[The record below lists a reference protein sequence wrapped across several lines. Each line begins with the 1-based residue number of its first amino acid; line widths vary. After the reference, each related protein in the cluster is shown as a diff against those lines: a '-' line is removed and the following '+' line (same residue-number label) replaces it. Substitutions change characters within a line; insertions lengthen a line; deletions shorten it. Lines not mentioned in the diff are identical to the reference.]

1 MILKKKI
8 WIISEYL
15 FGKLNKEILN
25 EEEVDKIFRLIQ
37 MQNGHI
43 LKVPIQDKI
52 SKFPVIMG
60 SWIKEHSCVSYVQR
74 LIGWSRFWIF
84 TPNQLYCALKK
95 NGMCEIEL

>member
-8 WIISEYL
+8 WLIAEYL
-15 FGKLNKEILN
+15 FGKLNIEILN
-25 EEEVDKIFRLIQ
+25 EEEVDRIFRLIQ
-37 MQNGHI
+37 VKKGHI
-43 LKVPIQDKI
+43 VKVPVQNKV

-95 NGMCEIEL
+95 NGMCEIDL